1 MFSEWLAEQDKLQQ
15 QVTTFF
21 QKVNAHLL
29 SSMQTKDGYV
39 KFQFPI
45 DYDVL
50 FDAQQPTTIPMRQPM
65 TTQSMATQPT
75 MALAAHTI
83 HSGKLVEG
91 DNQENPY
98 GKGGLAAKHVAGPLG
113 WDAKQTLN
121 FSKSMKQNIQRIGKE
136 MGLLFE
142 IYVYIHLLEVG
153 LKPIEEKQDDFWAY
167 ALSDQYTEKLQ
178 EKVSKSSS
186 PLILQFVEF
195 HSKDMAQKMK
205 QKTSQLLQCSVDS
218 VQFSGGAADFG
229 GRRNPSDIII
239 GCGEK
244 MAGFNL
250 KFTSETKIHMA
261 SLAFHSAYELLG
273 GQHAADFQQG
283 TQTAENQEQ
292 FVIDQLWEL
301 AQQYENQPGQF
312 TDTLNYLVSGRMGGS
327 GKMPVLM
334 AARNYVRNRGD
345 VGWSSGIEL
354 DFKVKNNVL
363 YPKPGAMVRV
373 QKHKTNVQLTYS
385 VEGGS
390 RNGTSIHFE
399 PKKGRVVTKVTTL
412 TSSMGSKV

>member
-1 MFSEWLAEQDKLQQ
+1 MFREWLAEQDNLQQ

-21 QKVNAHLL
+21 QKVKAHLL
-29 SSMQTKDGYV
+29 SSMQTEDGYV

-45 DYDVL
+45 DYEVL
-50 FDAQQPTTIPMRQPM
+50 FNAQQPAATIPMRQAPI
-65 TTQSMATQPT
+65 TQQP
-75 MALAAHTI
+75 MALAAHTM

-91 DNQENPY
+91 DNQEDPY
-98 GKGGLAAKHVAGPLG
+98 GKGGIAAKHVAAPLG
-113 WDAKQTLN
+113 WDDKQTLN
-121 FSKSMKQNIQRIGKE
+121 FKKTMQKNIQRIGKE

-142 IYVYIHLLEVG
+142 VYIYIDLLDVG
-153 LKPIEEKQDDFWAY
+153 LNPVEKTQDDFWAY
-167 ALSDQYTEKLQ
+167 SLRDQHTAKLQ

-195 HSKDMAQKMK
+195 HAKDMAQKMK
-205 QKTSQLLQCSVDS
+205 QKASQLLKCSVDS
-218 VQFSGGAADFG
+218 VQFIGGAAG
-229 GRRNPSDIII
+229 GGSRRNPSDIII

-273 GQHAADFQQG
+273 GQHAAAFQQG
-283 TQTAENQEQ
+283 TQTAEDKEQ
-292 FVIDQLWEL
+292 FVLAHLWEL
-301 AQQYENQPGQF
+301 AQQYENQPDQF
-312 TDTLNYLVSGRMGGS
+312 TNMLNYLISGNE
-327 GKMPVLM
+327 KMPVLM

-345 VGWSSGIEL
+345 VGWSGGIEL
-354 DFKVKNNVL
+354 DFKVKGNVL

-390 RNGTSIHFE
+390 RNGTSIYFE
-399 PKKGRVVTKVTTL
+399 PKQGKVVTKVTTL
-412 TSSMGSKV
+412 TSMGGRGY